1 MSIPFTLI
9 LLAAG
14 SARRMEGAVADKIS
28 APLAGIPVIK
38 HAHQAFLQAGGL
50 TRLLVT
56 YRDEAQRLKLE
67 AALGASAVAQWI
79 KGGAERQN
87 SVLAALEACEG
98 DGLVALHDAARPLIL
113 SSSILKVLQ
122 RAQLTGAAILAS
134 RASDTIKLASPSG
147 EKITDSPERSHVW
160 MAETPQVF
168 RLSIVLEAYRRAAR
182 EGQLFTDDA
191 GAVSATGHDVA
202 LVEGDGPNLKLTR
215 PSDFTLAEALFKAR
229 S

>member
-28 APLAGIPVIK
+28 ASLAGIPVIR
-38 HAHQAFLQAGGL
+38 HAQQAFVQAGGL

-56 YRDEAQRLKLE
+56 YRDEVQRLKLE
-67 AALGASAVAQWI
+67 AALGPSAKAEWI
-79 KGGAERQN
+79 KGGDERQN

-113 SSSILKVLQ
+113 SSSIQKVLQ

-168 RLSIVLEAYRRAAR
+168 RLSIVREAYRRAAC
-182 EGQLFTDDA
+182 EGQIFTDDA
-191 GAVSATGHDVA
+191 GAVTAAGYDVT

-215 PSDFTLAEALFKAR
+215 PSDFTLAEALIKAR